1 MKKTKTV
8 CLSAILIAVALT
20 ACGKSS
26 AATDTEMAG
35 SSYKMA
41 APEMN
46 YAAESED
53 IVDYDYEEAAA
64 DEGYGEV
71 SSKGSEAGEVTESG
85 AAANSDRKLI
95 RTVNMSVETL
105 EYDALMGAVKGKVSQ
120 LGGYFESINEG
131 KSTYS
136 NNVRS
141 ASLTIR
147 IPRENA
153 DNLIAV
159 MEQQSNITSR
169 SENISDV
176 TLDYV
181 DKESHKKT
189 LKAEE
194 ARLLK
199 FMEEAESV
207 EDLISIEA
215 RLSDVRYQIES
226 MESQLRTYDNKINYT
241 TVYLDITEVEKITPQ
256 EEPGFLQ
263 HIKEGF
269 LDSLSDAIDIV
280 KNIFAWFIINS
291 PYLVL
296 LAIFALLVFLI
307 VLRPIIKKIKKSN
320 EKSRQAYLEHVRQR
334 QEAQQQA
341 QNQTQQQAQN
351 SQPQPQPKPAQSAQ
365 TPAHVEAKDN
375 KDTNKENK

>member
-26 AATDTEMAG
+26 SAADTEMAG

-136 NNVRS
+136 NNVRY

-153 DNLIAV
+153 DNLIEV

-241 TVYLDITEVEKITPQ
+241 TIYLDISEVEKITPQ

-269 LDSLSDAIDIV
+269 LDSLADAIDIV

-320 EKSRQAYLEHVRQR
+320 EKSRQAYLEHVRQK

-341 QNQTQQQAQN
+341 QNQPQT
-351 SQPQPQPKPAQSAQ
+351 PQPQQPSQNKNQQPA
-365 TPAHVEAKDN
+365 PAPSIETKNN
-375 KDTNKENK
+375 KDPNNANK

>member
-1 MKKTKTV
+1 MKKTNKI

-26 AATDTEMAG
+26 AASDTAG
-35 SSYKMA
+35 ASYKMA
-41 APEMN
+41 EPQMN
-46 YAAESED
+46 YAAEAGD

-64 DEGYGEV
+64 DEGYGETTV
-71 SSKGSEAGEVTESG
+71 NSSEADQVTESG
-85 AAANSDRKLI
+85 AAAQSDRKLI

-105 EYDALMGAVKGKVSQ
+105 EYDALLGAVKGKVNQ

-136 NNVRS
+136 NNVRY
-141 ASLTIR
+141 ANLTIR

-153 DNLIAV
+153 DSLIEV

-241 TVYLDITEVEKITPQ
+241 TIYLDIAEVEKITPQ
-256 EEPGFLQ
+256 EEPGFFQ
-263 HIKEGF
+263 SIKEGF
-269 LDSLSDAIDIV
+269 LDSLSGAIDIV

-334 QEAQQQA
+334 QEAQQAQQQA
-341 QNQTQQQAQN
+341 AGQQAQN
-351 SQPQPQPKPAQSAQ
+351 PQQPQPQVSPQQ
-365 TPAHVEAKDN
+365 TQPDNNEASEK
-375 KDTNKENK
+375 K